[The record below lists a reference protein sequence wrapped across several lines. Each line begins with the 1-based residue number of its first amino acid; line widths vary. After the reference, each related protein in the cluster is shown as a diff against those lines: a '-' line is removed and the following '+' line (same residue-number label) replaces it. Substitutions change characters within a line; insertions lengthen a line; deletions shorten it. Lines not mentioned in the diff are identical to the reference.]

1 MFGDKKMEKIIQY
14 STKGTGCKMMQGKLN
29 DDETISDVDFL
40 GGCPG
45 NLIGIKQLVKGMKI
59 DDVISKF
66 SGIKCGDKSTS
77 CPDQL
82 ARCLSEFKAKV

>member
-1 MFGDKKMEKIIQY
+1 MEKVVQY
-14 STKGTGCKMMQGKLN
+14 RTSGTCCKLMQVKIDEN
-29 DDETISDVDFL
+29 ETIVDVDFL

-45 NLIGIKQLVKGMKI
+45 NLLGIKTLVKGMKI
-59 DDVISKF
+59 DEVISKF

-82 ARCLSEFKAKV
+82 AKCLCELKTKVS

>member
-1 MFGDKKMEKIIQY
+1 MTRVIQY
-14 STKGTGCKMMQGKLN
+14 QTQGTCCRMMQVKINEDG
-29 DDETISDVDFL
+29 TIEDVDFL

-45 NLIGIKQLVKGMKI
+45 NLYGIKSLVKGMKI

-66 SGIKCGDKSTS
+66 SGIKCGDKTTS

-82 ARCLSEFKAKV
+82 AKCLSEIKATL

>member
-1 MFGDKKMEKIIQY
+1 MSKIIHYQ
-14 STKGTGCKMMQGKLN
+14 TRGTCCSMIQVKIH
-29 DDETISDVDFL
+29 DDGTIEDVDFF

-45 NLIGIKQLVKGMKI
+45 NLLGIKALIIGMKA

-66 SGIKCGDKSTS
+66 SGIKCGDKPTS

-82 ARCLSEFKAKV
+82 AKCLDEIRTKL

>member
-1 MFGDKKMEKIIQY
+1 MIEKIIQY
-14 STKGTGCKMMQGKLN
+14 RTSGTCCQMMQVKIA
-29 DDETISDVDFL
+29 DDDTIVDVDFL

-45 NLIGIKQLVKGMKI
+45 NLLGIKSLVKGMKI

-66 SGIKCGDKSTS
+66 SGIKCADKSTS

-82 ARCLSEFKAKV
+82 ATCLSNFKTEAKI

>member
-1 MFGDKKMEKIIQY
+1 MEKVIQY
-14 STKGTGCKMMQGKLN
+14 ETHGTCCRLMQVKINN
-29 DDETISDVDFL
+29 DGTIEDVDFL

-45 NLIGIKQLVKGMKI
+45 NLMGIKQMVKGMKI

-66 SGIKCGDKSTS
+66 SGIKCGDKPTS

-82 ARCLSEFKAKV
+82 AKCLSEVKATLNK

>member
-1 MFGDKKMEKIIQY
+1 MEKVIQY
-14 STKGTGCKMMQGKLN
+14 ETQGTCCRLMQVKIN
-29 DDETISDVDFL
+29 DDGTIIDVDFL

-45 NLIGIKQLVKGMKI
+45 NLMGIKHLVQGMKI
-59 DDVISKF
+59 DDVIEKF

-82 ARCLSEFKAKV
+82 AKCLSEVKASLKK